1 MKKKFIY
8 LILIAL
14 SNSIIANAQDVVK
27 TMPSMNVN
35 PIFIGGNLVI
45 GGGAGSF
52 QLGLN
57 PEMYKRVNDYVDI
70 GAATNLFFQSFNPTI
85 SNGLPGVSSR
95 SFQLGAGAFTRIW
108 PLEKFF
114 IQIQPEYNYTWSRF
128 KDRGTEG
135 INAGASRSIRFGA
148 ESLLAG
154 IGYGTRSENG
164 MTYFSVMIDLLKNPN
179 SPYRDGYN
187 RADPIIRAGFAFP
200 IFSAKKKQP

>member
-1 MKKKFIY
+1 MKKNLTY
-8 LILIAL
+8 LVLFAL
-14 SNSIIANAQDVVK
+14 SISLNLKAQEVVK

-52 QLGLN
+52 QIGLN
-57 PEMYKRVNDYVDI
+57 PEIYKRVNDYVDI

-85 SNGLPGVSSR
+85 SNGLPGISSR

-108 PLEKFF
+108 PIEKYF
-114 IQIQPEYNYTWSRF
+114 IQVQPEYNYTWSRF

-135 INAGASRSIRFGA
+135 INAGASRSISFGA

-154 IGYGTRSENG
+154 IGYGSRSENG
-164 MTYFSVMIDLLKNPN
+164 MTYFSVMIDLLKNIN
-179 SPYRDGYN
+179 SPYRDSYN

-200 IFSAKKKQP
+200 IRSKR

>member
-1 MKKKFIY
+1 MKNKLIY
-8 LILIAL
+8 LILFAL
-14 SNSIIANAQDVVK
+14 SNNFILKAQEVVK

-35 PIFIGGNLVI
+35 PIFVGGNLVI

-57 PEMYKRVNDYVDI
+57 PEIYKRVNDYVDI

-85 SNGLPGVSSR
+85 SNGLPGISSR

-108 PLEKFF
+108 PIEKFF
-114 IQIQPEYNYTWSRF
+114 IQVQPEYNYTWSRF
-128 KDRGTEG
+128 KNRGTEG
-135 INAGASRSIRFGA
+135 INAGASRSISFGA

-154 IGYGTRSENG
+154 IGYGSRSENG
-164 MTYFSVMIDLLKNPN
+164 MTYFSVMIDLLKNIN
-179 SPYRDGYN
+179 SPYRDSYN

-200 IFSAKKKQP
+200 IRSKR

>member
-1 MKKKFIY
+1 MKKKILL
-8 LILIAL
+8 LILFAL
-14 SNSIIANAQDVVK
+14 SNSYMLNAQEVVK

-35 PIFIGGNLVI
+35 PIFIGGNVVI
-45 GGGAGSF
+45 GGGAGTF

-57 PEMYKRVNDYVDI
+57 PEMYKRINDYVDI

-114 IQIQPEYNYTWSRF
+114 IQVQPEYNYTWSRF

-135 INAGASRSIRFGA
+135 VNAGASRSIGFGA

-179 SPYRDGYN
+179 SPYRDGFN
-187 RADPIIRAGFAFP
+187 RADPIIRAGFAF
-200 IFSAKKKQP
+200 SLLNTKKKQP

>member
-1 MKKKFIY
+1 MKKKLIY
-8 LILIAL
+8 LMLFVL
-14 SNSIIANAQDVVK
+14 SNSFVLKAQEVVK

-45 GGGAGSF
+45 GGGTGSI

-57 PEMYKRVNDYVDI
+57 PEIYKRVNDYVDI
-70 GAATNLFFQSFNPTI
+70 GAATNLFFQSYNPTL
-85 SNGLPGVSSR
+85 SNGLSGISSR

-108 PLEKFF
+108 PIEKFF

-154 IGYGTRSENG
+154 IGYGSRSENG

-179 SPYRDGYN
+179 SPYRDSYN

-200 IFSAKKKQP
+200 IRSKR

>member
-1 MKKKFIY
+1 MKNKLIY
-8 LILIAL
+8 LILFAL
-14 SNSIIANAQDVVK
+14 SNSFILKAQEVVK

-52 QLGLN
+52 QIGLN
-57 PEMYKRVNDYVDI
+57 PEIYKRVNDYVDI

-85 SNGLPGVSSR
+85 SNGLPGISSR

-108 PLEKFF
+108 PIKKFF
-114 IQIQPEYNYTWSRF
+114 LQVQPEYNYTWSRF

-135 INAGASRSIRFGA
+135 VNAGASRSISFGA

-154 IGYGTRSENG
+154 IGYGSRSENG
-164 MTYFSVMIDLLKNPN
+164 MTYFSVMIDLLKNTN
-179 SPYRDGYN
+179 SPYRDSYN
-187 RADPIIRAGFAFP
+187 RANPIIRAGFAFP
-200 IFSAKKKQP
+200 IRSKR

>member
-1 MKKKFIY
+1 MSNKFIY
-8 LILIAL
+8 LILFAL
-14 SNSIIANAQDVVK
+14 SNSFFLKAQEVVK

-35 PIFIGGNLVI
+35 PLFIGGNLVI

-57 PEMYKRVNDYVDI
+57 PEIYKRVNDYVDI

-85 SNGLPGVSSR
+85 SNGLPGISSR
-95 SFQLGAGAFTRIW
+95 SFQLGVGGFSRIW

-114 IQIQPEYNYTWSRF
+114 IQVQPEYNYTWSRF

-135 INAGASRSIRFGA
+135 VNAGASRSIRFGA

-154 IGYGTRSENG
+154 IGYGSRSENG
-164 MTYFSVMIDLLKNPN
+164 MTYFSVMIDLLKNLN
-179 SPYRDGYN
+179 SPYRDSYN

-200 IFSAKKKQP
+200 IRSKR

>member
-1 MKKKFIY
+1 MNKKFIY

-14 SNSIIANAQDVVK
+14 SNSMIANAQNVVK
-27 TMPSMNVN
+27 TIPSMNVN

-70 GAATNLFFQSFNPTI
+70 GAATNLFFQTFNPTI

-135 INAGASRSIRFGA
+135 VNAGASRSIRFGA

-179 SPYRDGYN
+179 SPYRDGFN
-187 RADPIIRAGFAFP
+187 RADPIIRAGFAF
-200 IFSAKKKQP
+200 SLLNTKKKQP

>member
-1 MKKKFIY
+1 MKKKFLY
-8 LILIAL
+8 LILFAL
-14 SNSIIANAQDVVK
+14 SNSFILKAQEVVK

-35 PIFIGGNLVI
+35 PIFVGGNLVI

-57 PEMYKRVNDYVDI
+57 PEIYKRVNDYVDI
-70 GAATNLFFQSFNPTI
+70 GAATNLFFQSYNPTL
-85 SNGLPGVSSR
+85 SNGLSGISSR

-114 IQIQPEYNYTWSRF
+114 IQVQPEYNYTWGRF

-135 INAGASRSIRFGA
+135 VNAGASRSIRFGA

-154 IGYGTRSENG
+154 IGYGSRSENG
-164 MTYFSVMIDLLKNPN
+164 MTYFSVMIDLLKNLN
-179 SPYRDGYN
+179 SPYRDSYN
-187 RADPIIRAGFAFP
+187 RADPIIRAGFTFP
-200 IFSAKKKQP
+200 IRSKR

>member
-1 MKKKFIY
+1 MSNKFIY
-8 LILIAL
+8 LILFAL
-14 SNSIIANAQDVVK
+14 SNSFFLKAQEVVK

-35 PIFIGGNLVI
+35 PLFIGGNLVI

-57 PEMYKRVNDYVDI
+57 PEIYKRVNDYVDI

-85 SNGLPGVSSR
+85 SNGLPGISSR
-95 SFQLGAGAFTRIW
+95 SFQLGVGGFSRIW

-114 IQIQPEYNYTWSRF
+114 IQVQPEYNYTWSRF

-135 INAGASRSIRFGA
+135 VNAGASRSIRFGA

-154 IGYGTRSENG
+154 IGYGSRSENG
-164 MTYFSVMIDLLKNPN
+164 MTYFSVMFDLLKNSN
-179 SPYRDGYN
+179 SPYRDSYN
-187 RADPIIRAGFAFP
+187 RAEPIIRAGFAFP
-200 IFSAKKKQP
+200 IRSKR

>member
-1 MKKKFIY
+1 MLFV
-8 LILIAL
+8 L
-14 SNSIIANAQDVVK
+14 SNSFILKAQEVVK

-35 PIFIGGNLVI
+35 PIFIGGNVVI

-52 QLGLN
+52 QIGLN

-85 SNGLPGVSSR
+85 SNGFSGTSSR
-95 SFQLGAGAFTRIW
+95 SFQLGVGGFTRIW
-108 PLEKFF
+108 PIEQFF

-128 KDRGTEG
+128 KDRGTESV
-135 INAGASRSIRFGA
+135 NAGASRSIRFGA

-179 SPYRDGYN
+179 SPYRDSYN
-187 RADPIIRAGFAFP
+187 RADPIIRAGFTFP
-200 IFSAKKKQP
+200 IRSKR

>member
-14 SNSIIANAQDVVK
+14 SNSIIVHAQDVVK

-35 PIFIGGNLVI
+35 PVFIGGNLVI

-57 PEMYKRVNDYVDI
+57 PEMFKRVNDYVDI

-114 IQIQPEYNYTWSRF
+114 IQVQPEYNYTWSRF

-135 INAGASRSIRFGA
+135 VNAGASRSIGFGA

-179 SPYRDGYN
+179 SPYRDGFN
-187 RADPIIRAGFAFP
+187 RADPIIRAGFAF
-200 IFSAKKKQP
+200 SLLNTKKKQP

>member
-1 MKKKFIY
+1 MKKKFVYI
-8 LILIAL
+8 ILFAL
-14 SNSIIANAQDVVK
+14 SNSITINAQEVVE

-57 PEMYKRVNDYVDI
+57 PEVYKRVNDFVDL
-70 GAATNLFFQSFNPTI
+70 GASTNLFFQSFNPNM
-85 SNGLPGVSSR
+85 SNGLQGVSSR
-95 SFQLGAGAFTRIW
+95 SFQLGVGGFTRIW

-114 IQIQPEYNYTWSRF
+114 IQVQPEYNYTWSRY
-128 KDRGTEG
+128 KNRSTLD
-135 INAGASRSIRFGA
+135 INSGASSSLRFGA

-179 SPYRDGYN
+179 SPYRDGFN

-200 IFSAKKKQP
+200 ILRSKRE

>member
-14 SNSIIANAQDVVK
+14 SNSIMANAQDVVK

-35 PIFIGGNLVI
+35 PIFIGGNVVI

-52 QLGLN
+52 QIGLN

-85 SNGLPGVSSR
+85 SSGLSGTSSR
-95 SFQLGAGAFTRIW
+95 SFQLGVGGFTRIW
-108 PLEKFF
+108 PIEKFF
-114 IQIQPEYNYTWSRF
+114 IQVQPEYNYTWSRF
-128 KDRGTEG
+128 KDRGTESV
-135 INAGASRSIRFGA
+135 NAGASRSIRFGA

-179 SPYRDGYN
+179 SPYRDSYN
-187 RADPIIRAGFAFP
+187 RADPIIRAGFTFP
-200 IFSAKKKQP
+200 IRSKR

>member
-1 MKKKFIY
+1 MKKKLLL
-8 LILIAL
+8 LILFAL
-14 SNSIIANAQDVVK
+14 SNSYMLNAQEVVK

-35 PIFIGGNLVI
+35 PIFIGGNVVI

-57 PEMYKRVNDYVDI
+57 PEMYKRINDYVDI

-85 SNGLPGVSSR
+85 SNGLQGYSSR
-95 SFQLGAGAFTRIW
+95 SFQLGVGGFTRIW

-114 IQIQPEYNYTWSRF
+114 IQVQPEYNYTWSRF

-135 INAGASRSIRFGA
+135 VNAGASRSIRFGA

-154 IGYGTRSENG
+154 IGYGTRSDNG

-179 SPYRDGYN
+179 SPYRDSYN
-187 RADPIIRAGFAFP
+187 RADPIIRAGFT
-200 IFSAKKKQP
+200 FSIRSKR

>member
-1 MKKKFIY
+1 MRKKLIY
-8 LILIAL
+8 LILFAL
-14 SNSIIANAQDVVK
+14 SNSIILKAQEVIK
-27 TMPSMNVN
+27 TMPSMNVH
-35 PIFIGGNLVI
+35 PIFIGGNVVI

-52 QLGLN
+52 QIGLN

-85 SNGLPGVSSR
+85 SNGLSGTSSR
-95 SFQLGAGAFTRIW
+95 SFQLGVGGFTRIW
-108 PLEKFF
+108 PIEQFF

-128 KDRGTEG
+128 KDRGTESV
-135 INAGASRSIRFGA
+135 NAGASRSIRFGA

-179 SPYRDGYN
+179 SPYRDSYN
-187 RADPIIRAGFAFP
+187 RADPIIRAGFTFP
-200 IFSAKKKQP
+200 IRSKR

>member
-1 MKKKFIY
+1 MKNKLIY
-8 LILIAL
+8 LILFAL
-14 SNSIIANAQDVVK
+14 SNSFILKAQEVVK

-52 QLGLN
+52 QIGLN
-57 PEMYKRVNDYVDI
+57 PEIYKRVNDYVDI

-85 SNGLPGVSSR
+85 SNGLPGISSR

-108 PLEKFF
+108 PIEKFF
-114 IQIQPEYNYTWSRF
+114 IQVQPEYNYTWSRF

-135 INAGASRSIRFGA
+135 INAGASRSISFGA

-154 IGYGTRSENG
+154 IGYGSRSENG
-164 MTYFSVMIDLLKNPN
+164 MTYFSVMIDLLKNIN
-179 SPYRDGYN
+179 SPYRDSYN

-200 IFSAKKKQP
+200 IRSKR

>member
-1 MKKKFIY
+1 MKNKLIY
-8 LILIAL
+8 LILFAL
-14 SNSIIANAQDVVK
+14 SNSFILKAQEVVK

-52 QLGLN
+52 QIGLN
-57 PEMYKRVNDYVDI
+57 PEIYKRVNDYVDI

-85 SNGLPGVSSR
+85 SNGLPGISSR

-108 PLEKFF
+108 PIEKYF
-114 IQIQPEYNYTWSRF
+114 IQVQPEYNYTWSRF

-135 INAGASRSIRFGA
+135 INAGASRSISFGA

-154 IGYGTRSENG
+154 IGYGSRSENG
-164 MTYFSVMIDLLKNPN
+164 MTYFSVMIDLLKNIN
-179 SPYRDGYN
+179 SPYRDSYN

-200 IFSAKKKQP
+200 IRSKR

>member
-1 MKKKFIY
+1 MKRKFVY
-8 LILIAL
+8 LILFAL
-14 SNSIIANAQDVVK
+14 SNSITVNAQEVVE
-27 TMPSMNVN
+27 TMPSLNVN

-57 PEMYKRVNDYVDI
+57 PEVYKRVNDFVDL
-70 GAATNLFFQSFNPTI
+70 GAATNLFFQSFNPNM
-85 SNGLPGVSSR
+85 SNGLVGNSSR
-95 SFQLGAGAFTRIW
+95 SFQLGVGGFTRIW

-114 IQIQPEYNYTWSRF
+114 IQVQPEYNYTWSRF
-128 KDRGTEG
+128 KDRSTLD
-135 INAGASRSIRFGA
+135 INSGASRSIGFGA

-179 SPYRDGYN
+179 SPYRDGFN

-200 IFSAKKKQP
+200 ILRSKRE

>member
-1 MKKKFIY
+1 MKKKLIY
-8 LILIAL
+8 LILFTL
-14 SNSIIANAQDVVK
+14 SSSTIITAQEVIK
-27 TMPSMNVN
+27 TMPSMNEH

-45 GGGAGSF
+45 GGGSGSF
-52 QLGLN
+52 QIGIN
-57 PEMYKRVNDYVDI
+57 PELYKRVNDYVDM

-85 SNGLPGVSSR
+85 SNGLSGTSSR

-128 KDRGTEG
+128 KDRGTDG
-135 INAGASRSIRFGA
+135 VNAGASRSIRFGA

-200 IFSAKKKQP
+200 IRSKR

>member
-1 MKKKFIY
+1 MKNKLIY
-8 LILIAL
+8 LILFAL
-14 SNSIIANAQDVVK
+14 SNSFILKAQEVVK

-35 PIFIGGNLVI
+35 PLFIGGNVVI

-52 QLGLN
+52 QIGLN

-85 SNGLPGVSSR
+85 SNGFSGTSSR
-95 SFQLGAGAFTRIW
+95 SFQLGVGGFTRIW
-108 PLEKFF
+108 PIEQFF

-128 KDRGTEG
+128 KDRSTESV
-135 INAGASRSIRFGA
+135 NAGASRSIRFGA

-179 SPYRDGYN
+179 SPYRDSYN
-187 RADPIIRAGFAFP
+187 RADPIIRAGFTFP
-200 IFSAKKKQP
+200 IRSKR

>member
-1 MKKKFIY
+1 M
-8 LILIAL
+8 
-14 SNSIIANAQDVVK
+14 
-27 TMPSMNVN
+27 
-35 PIFIGGNLVI
+35 
-45 GGGAGSF
+45 GAS
-52 QLGLN
+52 
-57 PEMYKRVNDYVDI
+57 
-70 GAATNLFFQSFNPTI
+70 TNLFFQSFNPYI
-85 SNGLPGVSSR
+85 SSGLAGISSR
-95 SFQLGAGAFTRIW
+95 SFQMGAGAFTRIW

-135 INAGASRSIRFGA
+135 VTSGASRSIRFGA

-179 SPYRDGYN
+179 SPYRDAFN

-200 IFSAKKKQP
+200 IRSKR

>member
-1 MKKKFIY
+1 MKKKLLY
-8 LILIAL
+8 LILFAL
-14 SNSIIANAQDVVK
+14 SNSFILKAQEVVK

-52 QLGLN
+52 QIGLN
-57 PEMYKRVNDYVDI
+57 PEIYKRVNDYVDI

-85 SNGLPGVSSR
+85 SNGLPGISSR

-108 PLEKFF
+108 PIEKFF
-114 IQIQPEYNYTWSRF
+114 IQVQPEYNYTWSRF

-135 INAGASRSIRFGA
+135 INAGASRSISFGA

-164 MTYFSVMIDLLKNPN
+164 MTYFSVMIDLLKNIN
-179 SPYRDGYN
+179 SPYRDSYN

-200 IFSAKKKQP
+200 IRSKR

>member
-1 MKKKFIY
+1 MSNKFIY
-8 LILIAL
+8 LILFAL
-14 SNSIIANAQDVVK
+14 SNSFFLKAQEVVK

-35 PIFIGGNLVI
+35 PLFIGGNLVI

-57 PEMYKRVNDYVDI
+57 PEIYKRVNDYVDI

-85 SNGLPGVSSR
+85 SNGLPGISSR
-95 SFQLGAGAFTRIW
+95 SFQLGVGGFSRIW

-114 IQIQPEYNYTWSRF
+114 IQVQPEYNYTWSRY
-128 KDRGTEG
+128 KDRSTTD
-135 INAGASRSIRFGA
+135 IRSGASSSFRFGA

-164 MTYFSVMIDLLKNPN
+164 MTYFSVMIDLLKNQN
-179 SPYRDGYN
+179 SPYRDSYN

-200 IFSAKKKQP
+200 IRSKRE